1 MSSVLNNNSS
11 HKRWDPTVSLGSNTA
26 GSPKSVPFVTKIK
39 IPSAWQSLTHLP
51 AELLFALADGMGG
64 YEQGSRASQLAIDQF
79 FQSVNKQP
87 APHHHRQVRSVLRK
101 GVEAAN
107 LAVCNEARLLG
118 VHRMGTTLTAAQII
132 GSQLFLAHIGDS
144 RAYLIRE
151 QQANCLTSDHTVVG
165 DLLRLHV
172 LTADQ
177 VRTHAR
183 RSILNRAVG
192 LALFVR
198 PDLLEVTLQPDD
210 WIILCSDG
218 VWSVIEDDEFAALA
232 SESSH
237 PDAVCQQIIDQ
248 ALQRR
253 TDDNISVIAVHIHQL
268 LENGN
273 HQAVGRRL
281 LNRLWRYSAGAF

>member
-1 MSSVLNNNSS
+1 MGPGCFSGIEYSGITHIGPVRDENQDTIRLAEP
-11 HKRWDPTVSLGSNTA
+11 DQPA
-26 GSPKSVPFVTKIK
+26 GG
-39 IPSAWQSLTHLP
+39 
-51 AELLFALADGMGG
+51 LLFALADGMGG
-64 YEQGSRASQLAIDQF
+64 YEHGSRASQVAVEQF
-79 FQSVNKQP
+79 FQSVNKRP

-107 LAVCNEARLLG
+107 LAVCNEARSLG
-118 VHRMGTTLTAAQII
+118 VHHMGTTLTAAQII

-151 QQANCLTSDHTVVG
+151 RQANCLTSDHTIVG

-198 PDLLEVTLQPDD
+198 PDLLEVALQSND

-218 VWSVIEDDEFAALA
+218 VWSVIEDDEFAELA
-232 SESSH
+232 SETNQ
-237 PDAVCQQIIDQ
+237 PETLCQQIIDQ

-253 TDDNISVIAVHIHQL
+253 TDDNISVIAVRIHQL
-268 LENGN
+268 PENGN
-273 HQAVGRRL
+273 HQAVGKRL
-281 LNRLWRYSAGAF
+281 LSKLWRYSAGPFRTRTLLKE